1 MEEMVVQLLALSE
14 TWSWKALAYAV
25 SQVSATWQIC
35 WLEPRST
42 WSHCG
47 SLNALDQRV
56 AVLPSTAL
64 PAGKVAFSVEDAVA
78 GWFSAALAVA
88 QVVVRLKAPTTGNS
102 SSECRSGVRGRVRF
116 GRRS

>member
-56 AVLPSTAL
+56 PVLPSVAL
-64 PAGKVAFSVEDAVA
+64 AAGVPAFSVEDAVVGRPSARLAPPPPPPPPLAA
-78 GWFSAALAVA
+78 GVAVTSLELGEPPTALSPAT
-88 QVVVRLKAPTTGNS
+88 K
-102 SSECRSGVRGRVRF
+102 
-116 GRRS
+116 